1 MKLKLLR
8 QFLIILLLSFVGEGL
23 HALLPLPVPASVW
36 GLVLM
41 LLCLCTGIIRLEQVE
56 RAADFL
62 ILIMPVMFVPAAV
75 GLTESCEQLR
85 PVLVPMVVIMVL
97 TTVLVMVV
105 TGHVSQF
112 IIKRREKRGGVSGKF
127 PVFRGGGQPDRI

>member
-1 MKLKLLR
+1 MKLLR
-8 QFLIILLLSFVGEGL
+8 QFLIILLLSFAGEGL

-41 LLCLCTGIIRLEQVE
+41 LLCLCLGIIRLEQVE

-62 ILIMPVMFVPAAV
+62 IVIMPVMFVPAAV
-75 GLTESCEQLR
+75 GLTESWGVLR
-85 PVLVPMVVIMVL
+85 PVLLPVVAIMVL

-112 IIKRREKRGGVSGKF
+112 VIRRREKRG
-127 PVFRGGGQPDRI
+127 

>member
-23 HALLPLPVPASVW
+23 HALLPLPVPASVY

-41 LLCLCTGIIRLEQVE
+41 LLCLCTGLLRLEQVE

-62 ILIMPVMFVPAAV
+62 IVIMPVMFVPAAV
-75 GLTESCEQLR
+75 GLTESWAQLR
-85 PVLVPMVVIMVL
+85 SVLVPVLVIMVL

-112 IIKRREKRGGVSGKF
+112 IIKRREKRG
-127 PVFRGGGQPDRI
+127 